1 VVQYRAHM
9 MLSLVGSMLLIVL
22 VFYVV
27 LFISACFRHVSCVPN
42 AASVSGLI
50 IRYYPFDFL

>member
-1 VVQYRAHM
+1 MNFTSGYGQFL
-9 MLSLVGSMLLIVL
+9 LSLVGSMLLIVL

-50 IRYYPFDFL
+50 IRY